1 MTIWDNV
8 ADERRRLADELEGF
22 TETQWSTPSLCDGW
36 SVKDTAAH
44 LTTTFHTSMP
54 KFMLKV
60 ITSGGFNRA
69 NAKIAVDE
77 ASQRSTSDIVDELR
91 ANAEHRFTPPGLG
104 PEAPLLDVVVHGRD
118 IGRPL
123 GLSRTLPPEVA
134 EQVLEFLM
142 TKKAKVVHPKGG
154 IADLRFEATD
164 IDWSGGDG
172 AVVSGPAE
180 ALLMAVSGR
189 PAALDDLSGDGLQE
203 FTLRF

>member
-22 TETQWSTPSLCDGW
+22 TEAQWSTPSLCDGW
-36 SVKDTAAH
+36 TVKDTAAH
-44 LTTTFHTSMP
+44 LTATFHTSMP

-69 NAKIAVDE
+69 NAKIAVAD
-77 ASQRSTSDIVDELR
+77 ASQRSTADIVDELR

-123 GLSRTLPPEVA
+123 GLSRMLPPEVA
-134 EQVLEFLM
+134 EQVLEFSI

-172 AVVSGPAE
+172 AVVTGPAE
-180 ALLMAVSGR
+180 ALLMAISGR
-189 PAALDDLSGDGLQE
+189 PAALEDLSGDGLE
-203 FTLRF
+203 ELTSRF

>member
-36 SVKDTAAH
+36 TVKDTAAH

-69 NAKIAVDE
+69 NAKIAVAE
-77 ASQRSTSDIVDELR
+77 GSQRSTSDIVDELR

-123 GLSRTLPPEVA
+123 GLSWTVAPEVA
-134 EQVLEFLM
+134 EQVLDFLM
-142 TKKAKVVHPKGG
+142 TKKAKVVHPNGG

-164 IDWSGGDG
+164 INWSGGEG

-203 FTLRF
+203 LTTRF

>member
-8 ADERRRLADELEGF
+8 ADERRRLADELEDL

-36 SVKDTAAH
+36 TVKDTAAH

-69 NAKIAVDE
+69 NAKIAVAE
-77 ASQRSTSDIVDELR
+77 ASQRSTSDIVNELR

-189 PAALDDLSGDGLQE
+189 PAALDDLNGDGLAE
-203 FTLRF
+203 LTSRF

>member
-36 SVKDTAAH
+36 TVKDTAAH

-69 NAKIAVDE
+69 NAKIAVAE
-77 ASQRSTSDIVDELR
+77 GSKRSTSDIVDELR

-123 GLSRTLPPEVA
+123 GLSWTVAPEVA
-134 EQVLEFLM
+134 EQVLDFLM
-142 TKKAKVVHPKGG
+142 TKKAKVVHPNGG

-164 IDWSGGDG
+164 INWSGGEG

-203 FTLRF
+203 LTTRF